1 MMPTCAG
8 SVEAFGDV
16 VHTLLLLQLHVAV
29 HLHVG
34 EAGDG
39 PGVTVG
45 ENGGVS
51 EIAVGGGAG
60 PQQLR
65 SLHLH
70 ATRRPLIVLVALGLV
85 RQIPV
90 LEGCSVPSAVS
101 GASISTPLAV
111 QGHHLEVE
119 HQASDHLNHAADPIL
134 RLVTT
139 RHPRSVVADGQV
151 DGVIM
156 SN

>member
-1 MMPTCAG
+1 M
-8 SVEAFGDV
+8 
-16 VHTLLLLQLHVAV
+16 QLHVAV
-29 HLHVG
+29 HSQVG

-51 EIAVGGGAG
+51 EVAVGGAG
-60 PQQLR
+60 PQQLC

-70 ATRRPLIVLVALGLV
+70 ATRRPLILLVALGLV

-90 LEGCSVPSAVS
+90 LEGCSVPAAVS

-139 RHPRSVVADGQV
+139 RHPS
-151 DGVIM
+151 
-156 SN
+156 